1 MSAAVDDRSA
11 GEIAR
16 GLNAKAREIIRAV
29 SLHSGEGCPTNSIT
43 EQIGYS
49 GNETYYLRERLVS
62 QGLLEE
68 TDVDVDDQPGRP
80 PNTYRLTEKG
90 EAVLAHL
97 NQPSGFDDETVADLA
112 DDLADAR
119 RDIADLEMGLTQ
131 ARADIDDNSQAVDV
145 VEGMVDRLDDLE
157 QRVDDYESALKKL
170 DEWTREL
177 HQSFEQIDARTQKL
191 VHQADE

>member
-1 MSAAVDDRSA
+1 MSAGVEDRSP
-11 GEIAR
+11 EDIAR
-16 GLNAKAREIIRAV
+16 GLNAKAGEIIRAV
-29 SLHSGEGCPTNSIT
+29 SLHSGEGCPTSSIT
-43 EQIGYS
+43 ERTGYS

-90 EAVLAHL
+90 EAVLDHL
-97 NQPSGFDDETVADLA
+97 SQPSGFDDETVSDLA

-145 VEGMVDRLDDLE
+145 VEEMGSRLDDLE
-157 QRVDDYESALKKL
+157 QRVDDHESALKKL
-170 DEWTREL
+170 DERTREL
-177 HQSFEQIDARTQKL
+177 HQRFEQIDARTQEL
-191 VHQADE
+191 VDEVKE